1 MIRLMKKY
9 DLLFILGTRPEAIK
23 CAPVILACQ
32 GDSHFRTRVLTTSQH
47 RALQD
52 QVLDEFGIGVDHDLD
67 LMREKSDL
75 NRLIGEAWR
84 GLCHYFLSNVPDM
97 VLVQG
102 DTTTA
107 FIAALA
113 AQYHRLSVAHIEA
126 GLRTHD
132 KTMPF
137 PEEINRRLIGT
148 IADLHFAPTRY
159 AKENLLRENVQTD
172 RIYVTGNP
180 GIDALLTIT
189 ARLKGVKAE
198 SRFPDL
204 DPQKRLVVA
213 TCHRR
218 ENWGE
223 PLRRICQA
231 LKRVAAGN
239 PGIQVMFL
247 THPNPQV
254 VDAVREETVGMKQII
269 PHASV
274 SYSEMALLLK
284 SAYLIVTDSG
294 GIQEE
299 APVLGK
305 PVLVLREKT
314 ERIEGV
320 EERSALIAG
329 TDSSTIAVRM
339 EKLLNDPEHYQQYA
353 QPSSPYG
360 DGRAAE
366 RIRRVLAH
374 YFGLGDPPED
384 FQAGVIPSNGGSDFL
399 SRV

>member
-1 MIRLMKKY
+1 MIRLMKKH

-23 CAPVILACQ
+23 CAPAILACQ
-32 GDSHFRTRVLTTSQH
+32 GDARFRTRVLTTSQH
-47 RALQD
+47 RILQD

-84 GLCHYFLSNVPDM
+84 GLCQYFLSNVPDM

-113 AQYHRLSVAHIEA
+113 AQYHRLCVAHIEA
-126 GLRTHD
+126 GLRTYD

-148 IADLHFAPTRY
+148 IADLHFAPTRH
-159 AKENLLRENVQTD
+159 AKENLLRENVQAN

-180 GIDALLTIT
+180 GIDALQ
-189 ARLKGVKAE
+189 AMVERLKGIRVE

-231 LKRVAAGN
+231 LKQVAAGN

-254 VDAVREETVGMKQII
+254 VGAVREEMAGMTQII

-314 ERIEGV
+314 ERIEGL
-320 EERSALIAG
+320 EGRSALIAG
-329 TDSSTIAVRM
+329 TDPSAISSRM
-339 EKLLNDPEHYQQYA
+339 EEFLNDPEYYNQYA

-366 RIRRVLAH
+366 RIRRVLAN
-374 YFGLGDPPED
+374 YFGLGDPPEE
-384 FQAGVIPSNGGSDFL
+384 FRAEVVSSNDGPDCL
-399 SRV
+399 KRV